1 MIEKMAS
8 GRHQGYWQ
16 VRVQIWTKEKV
27 LSSPRRYAKT
37 KTEAKKLEAVL
48 KAELYKQKEK
58 GTSPQENRPFI
69 EVLSEFIERK
79 KESWSIPTYASWCFT
94 LAQVKKYMPH
104 NERPVKSI
112 TFTDI
117 SDFARAYK
125 SDRHLEVIKDGVL
138 NRRLQHLRTFFRALQ
153 INPSPVPASPLK
165 AIFNKSEMTVSKKKQ
180 TILTD
185 GEVKQ
190 LKGKIFD
197 DLKTLPIKK
206 QASRLFL
213 LVLLDTGMR
222 PEEVQALRWGDLS
235 LEEGEKYTFLL
246 SRAWSEKAKSFTS
259 SLKGRMRGENH
270 RSLPLTQ
277 ETYAVLID
285 YKKAQKFYMTLAGI
299 SSWGDLLFPVM
310 TDYRKASEGIPIT
323 QTSPR
328 LLLHDLCKELGFEKR
343 ITLYT
348 CRHTVASKWVSSGDW
363 AFVADRLGNSVGQL
377 QRTYIHASQ
386 DPAEIRK
393 LLASQDS

>member
-8 GRHQGYWQ
+8 GRHKGYWQ
-16 VRVQIWTKEKV
+16 VRVQLWTKEKT
-27 LSSPRRYAKT
+27 LSSPRRYVKT

-48 KAELYKQKEK
+48 KAELYKRKEER
-58 GTSPQENRPFI
+58 SVHQEDQPFVDVLSSFI
-69 EVLSEFIERK
+69 EKK
-79 KESWSIPTYASWCFT
+79 KESWSVPTYSSWRFT
-94 LAQVKKYMPH
+94 LVQVEKYMPH
-104 NERPVKSI
+104 KESPVNKI

-138 NRRLQHLRTFFRALQ
+138 SRRLQHLRTFFRAMQ

-165 AIFNKSEMTVSKKKQ
+165 AIFTRAEMTVSKRKQ
-180 TILTD
+180 TILTN
-185 GEVKQ
+185 GEIKQ
-190 LKGKIFD
+190 LKDKIFD

-206 QASRLFL
+206 QASRAFL

-222 PEEVQALRWGDLS
+222 PEEAQALRWQDLS
-235 LEEGEKYTFLL
+235 LEEGKYTFLL
-246 SRAWSEKAKSFTS
+246 SRAWSEKARSFTL
-259 SLKGRMRGENH
+259 SLKGRMRGETH
-270 RSLPLTQ
+270 RTLPLSQ
-277 ETYAVLID
+277 ETYDFLVK
-285 YKKAQKFYMTLAGI
+285 YKEAQMRYMRLAGI

-310 TDYRKASEGIPIT
+310 TDYKKASEGIPIT

-348 CRHTVASKWVSSGDW
+348 CRHTVASKWASSGDW

-393 LLASQDS
+393 LLASQDA